1 MADLC
6 DRLLQALPPFLSVC
20 ADPRWPLTPPT
31 FQLQTSYKVRE
42 KLEDVNTIDQLVE
55 LLDKAQN
62 VLVLTGAGIR

>member
-1 MADLC
+1 MRQTAAGPAALSE
-6 DRLLQALPPFLSVC
+6 RLRGSALAANAPP
-20 ADPRWPLTPPT
+20 

>member
-1 MADLC
+1 LA
-6 DRLLQALPPFLSVC
+6 AN
-20 ADPRWPLTPPT
+20 APT
-31 FQLQTSYKVRE
+31 FKLQTSYKVRE